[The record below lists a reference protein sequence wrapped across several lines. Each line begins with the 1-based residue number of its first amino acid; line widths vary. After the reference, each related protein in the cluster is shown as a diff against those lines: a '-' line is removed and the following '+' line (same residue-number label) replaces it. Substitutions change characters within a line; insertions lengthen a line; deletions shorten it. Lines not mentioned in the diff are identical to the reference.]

1 MNTQTDNVA
10 SLECT
15 LDQLAALAG
24 VSSRHCRRLLGETP
38 QSRRGRWALGP
49 AFAAMLDGMSGG
61 ASSAD
66 LTAQRVRLVKAQA
79 DTAEMKFLEA
89 KSELAPI
96 EQMARIWELRC
107 AIIRENILRVPAR
120 SILQLLNEGDEATW
134 KAKLRA
140 ELVLALEQARDT
152 EIKSEQLEGPD
163 EIEPEEDTE

>member
-1 MNTQTDNVA
+1 MTSHTDNIAAV
-10 SLECT
+10 ECS

-24 VSSRHCRRLLGETP
+24 VSSRHVRRLLAETP
-38 QSRRGRWALGP
+38 QTRRGRWALGP

-79 DTAEMKFLEA
+79 DTAEMRFLEA
-89 KSELAPI
+89 KNDLAPI

-120 SILQLLNEGDEATW
+120 SILQLLNEGDESTW

-152 EIKSEQLEGPD
+152 EIPPEQLEERD
-163 EIEPEEDTE
+163 DIEPEDDTE